1 METSS
6 GVESS
11 SFDVFNSKLQAS
23 ALKATRSAVGLPAD
37 IAFHHSIDP
46 AFAKDVDAFSSRVLS
61 LTNKLLN
68 FVATADESQ
77 RSKGKGKA
85 KLQSQ
90 DDVVDNFHSLVV
102 DSMDQ
107 LLERTVSDL
116 RCLLYLKFT
125 IFHRTS
131 AWMSFLVGTNLPPS
145 PLILQ

>member
-1 METSS
+1 MEPLS

-23 ALKATRSAVGLPAD
+23 ALKATRSAVGLPVD
-37 IAFHHSIDP
+37 IAFHRSIDP

-116 RCLLYLKFT
+116 RCLSYPKFK
-125 IFHRTS
+125 IYRTS
-131 AWMSFLVGTNLPPS
+131 AWTSSLVGTRLPPS
-145 PLILQ
+145 PSTRQ